1 MPPLGHDAGGY
12 EDGLSGDRNP
22 GALQQHAEENDQV
35 PVVADQG
42 EDMVYGLQ
50 GLPIL
55 LLTRQTVRVKGAGCP
70 YSPSCRQ
77 RVFSETDRFYSPI
90 PNKAGSR
97 NGDFAP
103 QCP

>member
-12 EDGLSGDRNP
+12 EYGLSGDRDP

-35 PVVADQG
+35 PVLADQG

-55 LLTRQTVRVKGAGCP
+55 LLTRQTVRAKGGGLP
-70 YSPSCRQ
+70 LFTELPTK
-77 RVFSETDRFYSPI
+77 RVLGNPVACLM
-90 PNKAGSR
+90 N
-97 NGDFAP
+97 P
-103 QCP
+103 QLLRRKP